1 MPYKFKCKATGDIL
15 MTSLIGDYL
24 LRVIGKAV
32 DRPGILLSD
41 DIAPAIRALELAVR
55 EEQAHLSGGP
65 GRADFIASERQDE
78 VTLRQCTWPLIEMMK
93 RARSERQAIVWGV

>member
-1 MPYKFKCKATGDIL
+1 MLYKFKCKATGDIL

-32 DRPGILLSD
+32 DRPGILLAD
-41 DIAPAIRALELAVR
+41 DMAPAIRALETAVL
-55 EEQAHLSGGP
+55 EEQAHLSGEP
-65 GRADFIASERQDE
+65 GRVNFIASVKSDE

-93 RARSERQAIVWGV
+93 RARTAHQSIVWGV